1 MGDLVAAF
9 LQRLTELG
17 WMENRNVS
25 IEYRWAEGRND
36 RAAEIAA
43 EFVRLNVDLIVT
55 GGTANVLAAKDR
67 TSVIP
72 IVFAAA
78 GDPVGNGLVGT
89 LARPG
94 GNVTGLSNQSTDLA
108 GKQLQLLRDVVSDLR
123 RVAILVNMGSPIG
136 GLDLREV
143 QAGASLIGL
152 EVTPL
157 EIRREEDIAT
167 AFETLNGRADALFVA
182 PDPLVNSNPIVSTSW
197 PWMRGFRPC
206 MAFANRCM
214 PEV

>member
-1 MGDLVAAF
+1 MRRREFIELLGSGVTAPVLWPLAARAQKPERMPRIGFLGGQSRSAMGDLVAAF

-94 GNVTGLSNQSTDLA
+94 GNVTGLCNQSTDLA

-123 RVAILVNMGSPIG
+123 RWQSWSTWAVQSGGSTCV
-136 GLDLREV
+136 R
-143 QAGASLIGL
+143 
-152 EVTPL
+152 
-157 EIRREEDIAT
+157 
-167 AFETLNGRADALFVA
+167 
-182 PDPLVNSNPIVSTSW
+182 
-197 PWMRGFRPC
+197 FRQVP
-206 MAFANRCM
+206 A
-214 PEV
+214 